1 MKMNELRLII
11 VHGKE
16 RAITIDELCEITSW
30 SRSAI
35 KEKIQK
41 LRDKGEVILSS
52 QEGYY
57 RPRQNEEGAEQVQ
70 EFISMMEEQAKSRM
84 YRIRSARRW
93 LNEYKQIKIGE

>member
-1 MKMNELRLII
+1 MNELRLII
-11 VHGKE
+11 VYGKE

-41 LRDKGEVILSS
+41 LRDNGEVILSS

-70 EFISMMEEQAKSRM
+70 EFISMMKKQAKSRM

-93 LNEYKQIKIGE
+93 LDEYKQVQIKQN